1 MPAHVGIQIF
11 LARLEFDR
19 KGSQGHSMPG
29 KSPDNDESKGI
40 RGARSERCRLTTART
55 SLRKN
60 TDSNLFELAG
70 VVLVAVVNYGIR
82 KSSIGRVSKGPAW
95 GVWVHSY
102 AERRYS

>member
-1 MPAHVGIQIF
+1 
-11 LARLEFDR
+11 
-19 KGSQGHSMPG
+19 
-29 KSPDNDESKGI
+29 
-40 RGARSERCRLTTART
+40 
-55 SLRKN
+55 LRKN
-60 TDSNLFELAG
+60 TDSNVLEPAG